1 MDHHV
6 AGISCADPE
15 GGQDSPSLKNHKNT
29 GFFLQYWCGSNEK
42 SQSYQTSIQRGTC
55 FQGLFWSPL
64 QPKLKIAFYK
74 FLSNGLL
81 DD

>member
-15 GGQDSPSLKNHKNT
+15 GGQDSPSLKNHKNI
-29 GFFLQYWCGSNEK
+29 GFLCNTDVAQMKNHKANKPASKGVRAFRGYFGPLY
-42 SQSYQTSIQRGTC
+42 IQ
-55 FQGLFWSPL
+55 
-64 QPKLKIAFYK
+64 KLKIAFYK
-74 FLSNGLL
+74 FLLNGLL